1 MNIREIKENDRK
13 IAALSRKLERLK
25 ADALNVTP
33 TLTGMPGSG
42 QMSDKIGSCIAEIDD
57 TEQELKRLIAIRD
70 KSLRRLSK
78 DIDEENCIYLF
89 LVRRYSWRRI
99 AQITDGRLDTVASIK
114 KRCYKYE
121 W

>member
-1 MNIREIKENDRK
+1 M
-13 IAALSRKLERLK
+13 
-25 ADALNVTP
+25 LNVTP
-33 TLTGMPGSG
+33 ALTGMPGSG
-42 QMSDKIGSCIAEIDD
+42 QMSDKIGSCITEIDE

-70 KSLRRLSK
+70 ESLRRLSK